1 MTELTKSE
9 PISRSISLTNEEWG
23 IVGLALESYSE
34 TYRHRQSQIV
44 TTYLTRGQTD
54 LALQEVNTMNNGLQ
68 QLDKLQANLYT

>member
-1 MTELTKSE
+1 M
-9 PISRSISLTNEEWG
+9 
-23 IVGLALESYSE
+23 GLALESYSE